1 MDDNFKTSQTEW
13 SLTEG
18 KNAPG
23 APAQQWGNEPQ
34 GAPGPVTEPIKGEI
48 TKIDAMQ
55 TSQQKEG
62 EHHDPEGE
70 N

>member
-1 MDDNFKTSQTEW
+1 MDIPTKTSQDIW

-18 KNAPG
+18 ALPPTPG
-23 APAQQWGNEPQ
+23 EQSKSETT

-48 TKIDAMQ
+48 TKIDALQ
-55 TSQQKEG
+55 TTQQKAG
-62 EHHDPEGE
+62 EHHDVEGE

>member
-1 MDDNFKTSQTEW
+1 MDEFKTSQTEW

-18 KNAPG
+18 KAAAG
-23 APAQQWGNEPQ
+23 APAVQYGTEGSSP
-34 GAPGPVTEPIKGEI
+34 AAVTEPIKGEI
-48 TKIDAMQ
+48 TKIEALQ
-55 TSQQKEG
+55 TAQQKAS